1 MAISIEH
8 SSCGGLSRSS
18 ATTTLSAASGAVSA
32 LFIDTMIGIATVG
45 EAEFD
50 LTMVM
55 NGCLGG
61 LVGISANCSVVSP
74 WAAVLIGLV
83 YVFSSKLLVNKQK
96 IDDAVD
102 DIPVHFFNGILVC
115 IATGLFADPAKTEL
129 AYGSGKNAG
138 LFFTNGNLLV
148 EICGVLFI
156 IALTAGI
163 MTPFFLALNALHGQ
177 SIHWIRTQ
185 LL

>member
-1 MAISIEH
+1 MLLPSY
-8 SSCGGLSRSS
+8 LS
-18 ATTTLSAASGAVSA
+18 ATTILSAASGAVSA

-55 NGCLGG
+55 NGCLGRG

-83 YVFSSKLLVNKQK
+83 YVFSSKLLVKQK